1 MIYTEL
7 LTLSGIVAVA
17 LSFSLAR
24 YRRLIM
30 LVVILALVLI
40 TVELSGLRE
49 QMSVSFLRAQLEANP
64 VSGFIAFV
72 VVFVIGNLIQLP
84 GWIFLAAAILALGTV
99 MGGLATYV
107 AACISCLATYVLVR
121 GLGGSALRDI
131 QNPFARQI
139 LARLDSHPIR
149 SVALLRLLFQTMP
162 ALNYTLSLS
171 GVKLRHYMMGTVI
184 GLPVPL
190 LLYCLFFD
198 RILLLL
204 PID

>member
-30 LVVILALVLI
+30 LVVILALVL
-40 TVELSGLRE
+40 
-49 QMSVSFLRAQLEANP
+49 
-64 VSGFIAFV
+64 SGFIAFV

-171 GVKLRHYMMGTVI
+171 GVKLRHYMLGTVI